1 MLLKMSISSSIL
13 IILTIILRF
22 YAINKLPKKVF
33 VLLWNIVILRLLIP
47 FDLPIHY
54 GIASPMEK
62 MLDSSV
68 GHYNVAKSPNSP
80 VIMETSREAMI
91 NDTVALS
98 LGSVTW
104 TTIIWVAGMVILL
117 VVFGVLYWK
126 EYQKIQAALP
136 VSKETE
142 NYFRSVAEIPN
153 RVKFLVSDRISTP
166 LTIGVLSPKIIF
178 PKIFKL
184 SDCTKIK
191 YVLTHELI
199 HIKRLDNLWKIIILI
214 VVSVHWFN
222 PFVWIMYGLF
232 NRDVELS
239 CDEKVVTLLGETTKK
254 EYVMTLVDLAE
265 QQHQWSFISN
275 GFGKNAIQERVVAIM
290 KFKKATCISI
300 GCTVFLL
307 AGAITVFAQNDFKA
321 TGNDISVTSEV
332 RSKEIKKNFVE
343 KAESVHDEYLQH
355 GITMIDGVYY
365 YEGVRVRIFMD
376 LRENK
381 SFETF
386 NFDKEGT
393 VDVQLVRSED
403 NSIKKI
409 EYLSEEEANE
419 ILSDFDDYNS
429 DDYDSNDYVSDEQ
442 TKDQHMGVISRLT
455 KEELPNKVK
464 DVINS
469 CDDEKWYVIG
479 DTEYQYIYFNGLPAN
494 YSFQPEI
501 YADSHSGTLNIF
513 DMGTSTGNYVLIE
526 IERNVS
532 LKIFYNHSQV
542 VCTEVSL

>member
-22 YAINKLPKKVF
+22 FAINRLPKKVF
-33 VLLWNIVILRLLIP
+33 VLLWNIVILRLLVP
-47 FDLPIHY
+47 FYLPIRY
-54 GIASPMEK
+54 GITSPMEK
-62 MLDSSV
+62 MMDSSV
-68 GHYNVAKSPNSP
+68 SHYNVVNRP
-80 VIMETSREAMI
+80 VITGISKDPI
-91 NDTVALS
+91 DDTVTLS
-98 LGSVTW
+98 LSGVTW
-104 TTIIWVAGMVILL
+104 TTIVWVAGMVILL

-126 EYQKIQAALP
+126 EYQKIQAGLP
-136 VSKETE
+136 VSKETDH
-142 NYFRSVAEIPN
+142 YFRSVAAVPN
-153 RVKFLVSDRISTP
+153 RVKFLVSDRITTP
-166 LTIGVLSPKIIF
+166 LTLGVLSPKIIF

-184 SDCTKIK
+184 SDNTKIK

-199 HIKRLDNLWKIIILI
+199 HIKRLDTLWKIVILI

-239 CDEKVVTLLGETTKK
+239 CDEKVITLFGETTKK

-265 QQHQWSFISN
+265 KQSCWSFISN

-300 GCTVFLL
+300 GCMVFLL

-321 TGNDISVTSEV
+321 TVNDISVTSEV
-332 RSKEIKKNFVE
+332 RSTEGNKNHVE
-343 KAESVHDEYLQH
+343 KAESIHGEYLKH
-355 GITMIDGVYY
+355 GITIIDEAYY
-365 YEGVRVRIFMD
+365 YQGVRIRIFMD

-386 NFDKEGT
+386 NFDNAGT
-393 VDVQLVRSED
+393 VDVRLVRSED

-409 EYLSEEEANE
+409 EYLTEEEANE
-419 ILSDFDDYNS
+419 ILSDFDEHDS
-429 DDYDSNDYVSDEQ
+429 DEYDSAEQ
-442 TKDQHMGVISRLT
+442 TNDQHVGVISRLT

-469 CDDEKWYVIG
+469 CDDEKWYMIG
-479 DTEYQYIYFNGLPAN
+479 DTEYQYIYFNDLPAN

-501 YADSHSGTLNIF
+501 YADSHCGILSIF
-513 DMGTSTGNYVLIE
+513 DMGTTTGNYVLPE
-526 IERNVS
+526 IERNIS

-542 VCTEVSL
+542 VCT

>member
-33 VLLWNIVILRLLIP
+33 VLLWNIAILRLLIP

-54 GIASPMEK
+54 GIALPMEK

-68 GHYNVAKSPNSP
+68 GHYNVAKSPSSP
-80 VIMETSREAMI
+80 VIMETSREPMI

-98 LGSVTW
+98 LGSATW

-199 HIKRLDNLWKIIILI
+199 HIKRLDNLWKIIIFI

-265 QQHQWSFISN
+265 KQHQWSSISN

-343 KAESVHDEYLQH
+343 KAKSVH
-355 GITMIDGVYY
+355 
-365 YEGVRVRIFMD
+365 
-376 LRENK
+376 
-381 SFETF
+381 
-386 NFDKEGT
+386 
-393 VDVQLVRSED
+393 
-403 NSIKKI
+403 
-409 EYLSEEEANE
+409 
-419 ILSDFDDYNS
+419 DDYNS

>member
-22 YAINKLPKKVF
+22 YAINKLPKQVF

-68 GHYNVAKSPNSP
+68 GHYNVAESPNSP

>member
-80 VIMETSREAMI
+80 VIMETSSEAMI

-513 DMGTSTGNYVLIE
+513 DMGTLTGNYVLIE

>member
-33 VLLWNIVILRLLIP
+33 VLLWNIAILRLLIP

-68 GHYNVAKSPNSP
+68 GYYNVAKSPSSP
-80 VIMETSREAMI
+80 VIMETSREPMI

-98 LGSVTW
+98 LGSATW

-191 YVLTHELI
+191 CVLTHELI
-199 HIKRLDNLWKIIILI
+199 HIKRLDNLWKIIIFI

-265 QQHQWSFISN
+265 KQHQWSSISN

-343 KAESVHDEYLQH
+343 KAKSVH
-355 GITMIDGVYY
+355 
-365 YEGVRVRIFMD
+365 
-376 LRENK
+376 
-381 SFETF
+381 
-386 NFDKEGT
+386 
-393 VDVQLVRSED
+393 
-403 NSIKKI
+403 
-409 EYLSEEEANE
+409 
-419 ILSDFDDYNS
+419 DDYNS

>member
-136 VSKETE
+136 VSKENE

-184 SDCTKIK
+184 SNCTKIK

>member
-1 MLLKMSISSSIL
+1 
-13 IILTIILRF
+13 
-22 YAINKLPKKVF
+22 
-33 VLLWNIVILRLLIP
+33 
-47 FDLPIHY
+47 
-54 GIASPMEK
+54 

-68 GHYNVAKSPNSP
+68 SHYDVANSPNSP
-80 VIMETSREAMI
+80 VIMETSREPMI

-104 TTIIWVAGMVILL
+104 TTIVWVAGMVILL

-166 LTIGVLSPKIIF
+166 LTFGVLSPKIIF

-184 SDCTKIK
+184 SDSTKIK

-265 QQHQWSFISN
+265 KQYQWSFILN

-300 GCTVFLL
+300 GCMVFLL

-343 KAESVHDEYLQH
+343 KEESVHDEYLQH
-355 GITMIDGVYY
+355 GITIIDGVYY

-386 NFDKEGT
+386 SFDKEGT

-419 ILSDFDDYNS
+419 ILSDFDDY
-429 DDYDSNDYVSDEQ
+429 DSDEQ

-513 DMGTSTGNYVLIE
+513 DMGTSTGNYVLLE

>member
-33 VLLWNIVILRLLIP
+33 VLLWNIAILRLLIP

-80 VIMETSREAMI
+80 VIMETSREPMI

-199 HIKRLDNLWKIIILI
+199 HIKRLDNLWKIIIFI

-265 QQHQWSFISN
+265 KQHQWSFISN

-343 KAESVHDEYLQH
+343 KAKSVH
-355 GITMIDGVYY
+355 
-365 YEGVRVRIFMD
+365 
-376 LRENK
+376 
-381 SFETF
+381 
-386 NFDKEGT
+386 
-393 VDVQLVRSED
+393 
-403 NSIKKI
+403 
-409 EYLSEEEANE
+409 
-419 ILSDFDDYNS
+419 DDYNS